1 MDAKIVGN
9 CHRCAQEPWA
19 GKRVR
24 YDSTRSCPE
33 QQEDPMKRAIALFAG
48 LAAVSTLALAQL
60 PTAAGEVTKIDKANA
75 RVTLKHGEIKHLD
88 MPPMIMVYRVRPPQL
103 LDGVA
108 VGDRVRFAAERI
120 DGNYTVTALTK
131 AP

>member
-1 MDAKIVGN
+1 
-9 CHRCAQEPWA
+9 
-19 GKRVR
+19 
-24 YDSTRSCPE
+24 
-33 QQEDPMKRAIALFAG
+33 MKRAITLFAG

-60 PTAAGEVTKIDKANA
+60 PTVVGEVTKIDKANA

-88 MPPMIMVYRVRPPQL
+88 MPPMIMVYRVRPPRL

-108 VGDRVRFAAERI
+108 VGDHVRFAAERI
-120 DGNYTVTALTK
+120 DGNYTVTALAK